1 MTAALGTAAGI
12 VGIIAMSSVH
22 LLIQRERLLQEFDPV
37 TYLRMWLTVPGSF
50 GWLVAACAGL
60 LLTFRRARPGVA
72 VVAGLACCFLVVQTA
87 AVVIPSMRSYR
98 YRFLA
103 EDVRN
108 LDFVET
114 QLARLKTRNTPL
126 TIYMDWGSAGDAWM
140 QFRTNSYF
148 HLAQVVGVLFSR
160 QTAIEAT
167 RRAAIVAPFE
177 AKRYAE
183 AAEFEPRIV
192 RLMAQ
197 RLFGPTVGERS
208 VGALRQLCADGAIDF
223 AVLKN
228 STLPAEVITNGQIKI
243 YDCRQLRSGLP

>member
-1 MTAALGTAAGI
+1 
-12 VGIIAMSSVH
+12 
-22 LLIQRERLLQEFDPV
+22 
-37 TYLRMWLTVPGSF
+37 
-50 GWLVAACAGL
+50 
-60 LLTFRRARPGVA
+60 
-72 VVAGLACCFLVVQTA
+72 
-87 AVVIPSMRSYR
+87 
-98 YRFLA
+98 
-103 EDVRN
+103 
-108 LDFVET
+108 
-114 QLARLKTRNTPL
+114 
-126 TIYMDWGSAGDAWM
+126 M